1 MDAGARVDVDHLR
14 GWIGK
19 QESQAD
25 TITPQLAR
33 AYLATVLDQAAAPQ
47 AGDPVP
53 QGLHWCLAPATAP
66 MHELGADGH
75 PARGGFLP
83 PVPLPRRMWAGS
95 RVRFLSP
102 LRVGDEVERQSTIK
116 DVTVKEGRTGALCFV
131 VVAHRYATP
140 RGAAIEEE
148 QDLVY
153 RVAESGASPS
163 AAPVAQEPE
172 PAEFRRVVEASPM
185 LLFRYSAL
193 TFNGHRIHYDR
204 PYATEQEN
212 YPSLVVHGPLQ
223 AALLLAL
230 ADTMRPD
237 RPCAEFNFRGLRPL
251 FDSQP
256 ILVSGAWTTGNSADL
271 WTGPAR
277 GAPNLQATAVW
288 N

>member
-1 MDAGARVDVDHLR
+1 MNAGTPVDVDHLR
-14 GWIGK
+14 SWIGK
-19 QESQAD
+19 QEAQTD

-33 AYLATVLDQAAAPQ
+33 AYLATVLDQAPSPR
-47 AGDPVP
+47 AGEPVP
-53 QGLHWCLAPATAP
+53 QGLHWCLASATAP
-66 MHELGADGH
+66 MYELGDDGH

-95 RVRFLSP
+95 RVRFFSP

-131 VVAHRYATP
+131 VVAHRYATS
-140 RGAAIEEE
+140 RGVAIEEE
-148 QDLVY
+148 QDIVY
-153 RVAESGASPS
+153 RAADSGGAPA
-163 AAPVAQEPE
+163 AAPIVEEPE
-172 PAEFRRVVEASPM
+172 SAEFRRVVEASPM

-204 PYATEQEN
+204 SYATGVEN
-212 YPSLVVHGPLQ
+212 YPGLVVHGPLQ

-230 ADTMRPD
+230 ADAMRPE
-237 RPCAEFNFRGLRPL
+237 RRCTEFSFRGLRPL

-256 ILVSGAWTTGNSADL
+256 ILASGTWTEADSADL
-271 WTGPAR
+271 WTGPVR